1 MAEAVENASVFLMCV
16 SEKYYQ
22 SPNCRLEA
30 EYAVK
35 LQKPIIPLIMQ
46 QDYTPLG
53 WLGIIIGGKI
63 FYKFHGPRLNFDHT
77 MSSVIKEINRYYQD
91 EKPKSRQSTSSNNSS
106 SVCNNLSI
114 TYNNNLNGS
123 NSIEYH
129 RKGGSFSTRQSD
141 ESINSK
147 QTNVIEWLPKDV
159 KTWLLSLNLS
169 AWISDS
175 DIFENVNGSLLKELY
190 EMKKSVII
198 FLLLIIL
205 CFDFIF

>member
-46 QDYTPLG
+46 QDYSPLG

-63 FYKFHGPRLNFDHT
+63 YYKFYGPRFSFEQT
-77 MSSVIKEINRYYQD
+77 ISSVMKEINRYYQD

-123 NSIEYH
+123 NCIEYH
-129 RKGGSFSTRQSD
+129 RKGGSFSTRQSN

-147 QTNVIEWLPKDV
+147 QSNVIEWSSKDV
-159 KTWLLSLNLS
+159 KSWLVSLNMS
-169 AWISDS
+169 PWISDS
-175 DIFENVNGSLLKELY
+175 DIFDNVNGSLLKELY
-190 EMKKSVII
+190 EIKKSVKKKI
-198 FLLLIIL
+198 
-205 CFDFIF
+205 